1 MFISL
6 WYATGGLSLPY
17 HDTLAVWA
25 RYLARRFPAKT
36 NRVTVWLSPEIWPR
50 VLKWTKHQLSL
61 YHNLPMLNRLLL
73 PVLHLVRI
81 MPFYSRKTIDAYQ
94 NKHPIR
100 LWRKHKGAIS
110 GCEASRMKFTDQR
123 KDDFLKLIMQ
133 PSSSFVRDARLH
145 CSWIMIYSQGGVKKG
160 QIFEHSSKSF

>member
-17 HDTLAVWA
+17 HDTLAICA
-25 RYLARRFPAKT
+25 RYMARSFPAKT
-36 NRVTVWLSPEIWPR
+36 NRVTAWLSPEIWLR

-94 NKHPIR
+94 NKYPIR

-110 GCEASRMKFTDQR
+110 GVRYHERNSLDPR
-123 KDDFLKLIMQ
+123 KDNFLKLMMQ
-133 PSSSFVRDARLH
+133 SSSSFLRDARLD
-145 CSWIMIYSQGGVKKG
+145 CLWVMIY
-160 QIFEHSSKSF
+160 FARRR